1 MAQKGSRQ
9 NPYSS
14 SEYSSICATSD
25 WYGGWVE
32 FGTTSSS
39 SKYYITNMGEQ
50 ISEMNGGVL
59 GSEERPFAYSVF
71 NEMRNID
78 IWTGGWVLPNP
89 NNPSPRVTTYHTASN
104 EIFGE
109 INLIPLG
116 EEDNPF
122 LARVYNE
129 MVVNEIWLGGWVL
142 YDAGNKEY
150 VESMYGSGSGSG
162 CGCASGAGCGC
173 GGMHLRAGSEWVT
186 DASVNITGHPGTN
199 PELLISWGEGTFGT
213 SNEPSV
219 SAQITDIGNSSENA
233 ISINASW
240 SEPFVVLINDSR
252 LSSIITYSI
261 PLHYRG

>member
-1 MAQKGSRQ
+1 MTQKGSKR
-9 NPYSS
+9 NPYLG
-14 SEYSSICATSD
+14 SEYINICETSE
-25 WYGGWVE
+25 WRGGWVLYE
-32 FGTTSSS
+32 AANI
-39 SKYYITNMGEQ
+39 KCYITQHRTEYRERDGE
-50 ISEMNGGVL
+50 ILGGEYRPYTYAVYDEMKGL
-59 GSEERPFAYSVF
+59 E
-71 NEMRNID
+71 
-78 IWTGGWVLPNP
+78 IWEGGWVLPNP
-89 NNPSPRVTTYHTASN
+89 NNPDSRGTTYHTVGD
-104 EIFGE
+104 EIYGVV
-109 INLIPLG
+109 NLIPLG
-116 EEDNPF
+116 EEENPF
-122 LARVYNE
+122 PIDVYNE
-129 MVVNEIWLGGWVL
+129 MLMNEIWFGGWVL
-142 YDAGNKEY
+142 YLSGNKEY
-150 VESMYGSGSGSG
+150 IESMYGNGSGSG

-173 GGMHLRAGSEWVT
+173 GGMHLQAGSEWVT